1 MSATARAPLV
11 RAGPGVSA
19 WTALPERD
27 RALLLWLVQGDVVT
41 AELAALLSYGHR
53 RIAQR
58 RLRRLV
64 EYSLLSGFWAANR
77 QRPRGRYAYALA
89 KAARI
94 QLERLVWPSGRS
106 SFEAIET
113 VSPVIHQL
121 ATHDLLAA
129 FLRAAD
135 AASEVGV
142 CAWVPERALIRLTQF
157 GFLRPDALAVIRVAA
172 GVVLLF
178 IERDLGTERGGTVAD
193 KLDRYRSKYGKPY
206 SGAPVHVG
214 IVVESQRRAA
224 AVRRMLRERG
234 QSSSSVR
241 AWVTTEPELSA
252 DPHGATWVSP
262 EIEPIRTIDLDPRS
276 LDLDWP
282 VLTPGCLAT
291 PDALEALDERVIMAI
306 PVLARHR

>member
-1 MSATARAPLV
+1 LSATARAPLV

-64 EYSLLSGFWAANR
+64 EYGLLTGFWAANR

-89 KAARI
+89 KPARI
-94 QLERLVWPSGRS
+94 QIEQLVWPGGRS

-129 FLRAAD
+129 FLPAAD
-135 AASEVGV
+135 AAQQVGV

-157 GFLRPDALAVIRVAA
+157 GKLRPDALAVIRVADS
-172 GVVLLF
+172 VILLF
-178 IERDLGTERGGTVAD
+178 IERDLGTERGGVVAD
-193 KLDRYRSKYGKPY
+193 KLDRYRSTYGK
-206 SGAPVHVG
+206 SNIAAPVHVG
-214 IVVESQRRAA
+214 IVVESGRRAA
-224 AVRRMLRERG
+224 AVRRMLRERSG
-234 QSSSSVR
+234 SAGMVR

-252 DPHGATWVSP
+252 DPHGATWLSP
-262 EIEPIRTIDLDPRS
+262 EIDPIRTLDLAPLSLDPG
-276 LDLDWP
+276 WP

-291 PDALEALDERVIMAI
+291 ADALEALDDRVIMAI
-306 PVLARHR
+306 PVLSRHR